1 MLLYVPFSM
10 PLEVWLGTM
19 TVRSPFYV
27 FDMAALLGFLDIAV
41 LQK

>member
-1 MLLYVPFSM
+1 MCLFLCLWRCGWDYDRAVS
-10 PLEVWLGTM
+10 
-19 TVRSPFYV
+19 FYV